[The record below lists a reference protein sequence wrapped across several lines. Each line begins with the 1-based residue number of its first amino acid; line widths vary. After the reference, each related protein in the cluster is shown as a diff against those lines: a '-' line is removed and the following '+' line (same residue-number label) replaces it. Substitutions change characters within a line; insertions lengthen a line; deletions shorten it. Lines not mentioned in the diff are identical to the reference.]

1 MEFHNLTLLDQFR
14 LLFIK
19 GVEFAKKH
27 PQYAALGEQFSK
39 ENDETAKLAVITEG
53 NRQSETLF
61 IQMIN
66 NAKATGEIDSKVDTS
81 ALSLLL
87 QSLNSAVN
95 QYMIDKFGD
104 ISYEHA
110 KEEINRFV
118 DSLLNI
124 IFNGIRKK
132 SN

>member
-1 MEFHNLTLLDQFR
+1 
-14 LLFIK
+14 
-19 GVEFAKKH
+19 
-27 PQYAALGEQFSK
+27 
-39 ENDETAKLAVITEG
+39 
-53 NRQSETLF
+53 
-61 IQMIN
+61 MIN
-66 NAKATGEIDSKVDTS
+66 TKSYGEIDSKVDTS

-110 KEEINRFV
+110 KEDINRFV